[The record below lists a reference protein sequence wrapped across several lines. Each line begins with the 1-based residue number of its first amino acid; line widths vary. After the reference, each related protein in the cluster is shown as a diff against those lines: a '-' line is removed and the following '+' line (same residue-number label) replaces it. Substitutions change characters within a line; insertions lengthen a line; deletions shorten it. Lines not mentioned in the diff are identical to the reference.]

1 MSNGSIMYKGIELF
15 SYSNIIIEEYV
26 LALNSDFLIFFEQVV
41 HGICCMVSAVLH
53 KCTIPSELV
62 F

>member
-1 MSNGSIMYKGIELF
+1 MYKGIELF
-15 SYSNIIIEEYV
+15 SHSNIIIEEYV

-53 KCTIPSELV
+53 KCAIPSELV